1 MTQIDIARYYLG
13 VTEGLENP
21 KKQVDRV
28 FAVGQTA
35 VYGELKKYG
44 DVDNGF
50 ALVQFAN
57 GKLLT
62 FHLGRTL
69 TNGFESATR
78 VFGTK
83 SSAIVNGNS
92 TKNRVEVRD
101 IHGVRTQT
109 CEDAFVL
116 YDKSFVNDIQAFAR
130 SCLDNVPLP
139 LTADDALEA
148 SKIATA
154 LQYSL
159 RKGVPVYFDE
169 EGDPIM
175 E

>member
-1 MTQIDIARYYLG
+1 MTK
-13 VTEGLENP
+13 GLQNP
-21 KKQVDRV
+21 KKQVNRV

-35 VYGELKKYG
+35 VYGDLQKYG
-44 DVDNGF
+44 DADNGF
-50 ALVQFAN
+50 ALVEFAN

-83 SSAIVNGNS
+83 SSAIVNANS
-92 TKNRVEVRD
+92 NKNRVELRD
-101 IHGVRTQT
+101 QYGVRTQT

-116 YDKSFVNDIQAFAR
+116 YDKSFVNDLQAFAK
-130 SCLDNVPLP
+130 SCLDDVPLP

-148 SKIATA
+148 AKIATA
-154 LQYSL
+154 LQYSF
-159 RKGVPVYFDE
+159 RKSIPVHFDE

>member
-1 MTQIDIARYYLG
+1 M
-13 VTEGLENP
+13 
-21 KKQVDRV
+21 
-28 FAVGQTA
+28 
-35 VYGELKKYG
+35 KKYG
-44 DVDNGF
+44 DADNGF
-50 ALVQFAN
+50 ALVEFAN

-92 TKNRVEVRD
+92 VKNRVEVRD
-101 IHGVRTQT
+101 PHGVRTQT

-116 YDKSFVNDIQAFAR
+116 YDKSFINDLRAFAA
-130 SCLDNVPLP
+130 SCLDDVPLP

-148 SKIATA
+148 AKIATA
-154 LQYSL
+154 LQYSF
-159 RKGVPVYFDE
+159 RKGVPVYFDDN
-169 EGDPIM
+169 GDAVM
-175 E
+175 DDRVYF